1 MGDLNWYVEYKKSL
15 VSAPMLATDKPK
27 KFISQDLVHCM
38 VIPTLKLAKVSQWWI
53 LSKKKCFLANGGSKN
68 FITLSDFEVGKTKC
82 FLGKS
87 VSSN

>member
-1 MGDLNWYVEYKKSL
+1 
-15 VSAPMLATDKPK
+15 
-27 KFISQDLVHCM
+27 M
-38 VIPTLKLAKVSQWWI
+38 VIPTSKLAKVSQWWI